1 MKHSS
6 YSFSNFFFF
15 FFSNWSVLEHD
26 PRPSPET
33 GEYFHMKKPL
43 SFWRSCRGSVL
54 LRTRERPAVCQ
65 TDDTAQGIDSFSQVI
80 SRVSGMQCGLSPGSP
95 VSV

>member
-15 FFSNWSVLEHD
+15 PLVYFVLEHD
-26 PRPSPET
+26 PRPSPEM
-33 GEYFHMKKPL
+33 GECLHMKKPL
-43 SFWRSCRGSVL
+43 SFWRSCRGSVF

-65 TDDTAQGIDSFSQVI
+65 TDDTARGIDSFSQVI
-80 SRVSGMQCGLSPGSP
+80 SRASGMQCELSPGSP

>member
-1 MKHSS
+1 MKHAVLTASPA
-6 YSFSNFFFF
+6 FFFPLVYF
-15 FFSNWSVLEHD
+15 VLEHD

-43 SFWRSCRGSVL
+43 SFWRSCRGLVL

-65 TDDTAQGIDSFSQVI
+65 TVDTTRGIDSFSQVI
-80 SRVSGMQCGLSPGSP
+80 SRASGMHCDLSPGSP